1 MRIQIEKTPTNK
13 QGVQELIRKRRY
25 DQFVAENRSE
35 YPSPAELEKKA
46 NEYADSEV
54 KRLYPESFGEI
65 TQTPTR
71 TSITVRQEI
80 NLPELTVEEKR
91 RLEDLLCHEF
101 QTKNAKGYDLKN
113 QRDKEKYIAGL
124 QAYLSEEL
132 PKREITMRGLK
143 TQ

>member
-54 KRLYPESFGEI
+54 KRLYPGSAQELV
-65 TQTPTR
+65 QTPTR

-132 PKREITMRGLK
+132 PRREKIMSGFK